1 MFLGL
6 LFLLLWFVYISA
18 PKQTEEEGVEITFA
32 DIEEEEEIE
41 ELTEPAESAYGEETA
56 EPSSAE
62 PAPPVEVT
70 TRLEPASPPQH
81 IVSEEETLA
90 LERARKEQEE
100 KEAAERARKEK
111 EAQAIAKANAMGSL
125 FGNSANNN
133 GAGNGQGD
141 GQKGNPV
148 SGKGSLGGSNW
159 TLSNR
164 EAKSIPK
171 PANSFNQEGSVVV
184 HIRVNS
190 EGKVT
195 NVIDNLEGTISDK
208 ETRKLAIAAAY
219 KAEFSEL
226 KGAQDQIGTITY
238 NFIYTK
244 N

>member
-70 TRLEPASPPQH
+70 TRPEPASPPQH

-148 SGKGSLGGSNW
+148 GHGTSGAGSWSLDGRDIKG
-159 TLSNR
+159 TLPQPS
-164 EAKSIPK
+164 KD
-171 PANSFNQEGSVVV
+171 FNQEGKVVV
-184 HIRVNS
+184 QIRVNAA
-190 EGKVT
+190 GQ
-195 NVIDNLEGTISDK
+195 VISASVKGGDVSDK
-208 ETRKLAIAAAY
+208 QTQQLALEAARKA
-219 KAEFSEL
+219 KFTE
-226 KGAQDQIGTITY
+226 GDHDQVGTITY
-238 NFIYTK
+238 IFKFN
-244 N
+244 